1 MRRCIVAGNWKMN
14 TTLDEAAALAGEVA
28 AGAGALLPAQSGHG
42 ESGGLE
48 LVLCPPFVSLA
59 AVRDA
64 VSGSGVSVGA
74 QDMHFEAAGAYT
86 GEVSAPMLA
95 GLCQYVIIGHSERR
109 QLFGETDETV
119 NLKVRAALLAGLRP
133 IVCVG
138 ETLEQ
143 RESGMAADVVEGQ
156 VLAGVADVGDIGGVV
171 IAYEPVWA
179 IGTGRAATPEIA
191 QEIMGGAILD
201 ALRDLF
207 GDDGAASVPL
217 LYGGSVNPG
226 NAAAFAAQPSVHGAL
241 VGGASLRAEEFLQ
254 VAAAVAGAKG

>member
-1 MRRCIVAGNWKMN
+1 MPRSIVAGNWKMN
-14 TTLDEAAALAGEVA
+14 TTLGSALELATGVA
-28 AGAGALLPAQSGHG
+28 AGAGSVGDV
-42 ESGGLE
+42 E
-48 LVLCPPFVSLA
+48 LIVCPPFVSLA

-64 VSGSGVSVGA
+64 VSGSRVEVGA
-74 QDMHFEAAGAYT
+74 QNMHHEGSGAFT
-86 GEVSAPMLA
+86 GEVSAEMLA
-95 GLCQYVIIGHSERR
+95 GLCQYVILGHSERR
-109 QLFGETDETV
+109 QLFGETDESV

-143 RESGMAADVVEGQ
+143 REAGDAADVVEGQ
-156 VLAGVADVGDIGGVV
+156 VLAGLADVTDISDLVV
-171 IAYEPVWA
+171 AYEPVWA

-207 GDDGAASVPL
+207 GDAGEEVPL
-217 LYGGSVNPG
+217 LYGGSVNAG
-226 NAAAFAAQPSVHGAL
+226 NAGAFAEQANIHGGL
-241 VGGASLRAEEFLQ
+241 VGGASLQADQFLE